1 MKAILVI
8 DVPDDF
14 ETKTA
19 IAIVDVKNEKGE
31 GVTAMRPL
39 KPMPNKKE
47 ENDDGTH
54 FSWHSN
60 DWWSAGWNECID
72 YIEKPETQSNLS
84 TDEGWWRDYMLYEM
98 QND

>member
-31 GVTAMRPL
+31 GITAMRPL
-39 KPMPNKKE
+39 EHPLKYA
-47 ENDDGTH
+47 
-54 FSWHSN
+54 SN
-60 DWWSAGWNECID
+60 DFYIYDTKYLMENLDREINLLKGTKAFKEFMEKQNEWD
-72 YIEKPETQSNLS
+72 F
-84 TDEGWWRDYMLYEM
+84 
-98 QND
+98 